1 MAHRYESIRELD
13 EEMNGGKRVME
24 MSIEKYME
32 PQPFRKLGPWGEEEI
47 EGTTIGYVCNEGE
60 ACLSKRGKRWKAVP
74 DMLIPPPSWELGAS
88 IEEYEKREEEGGC
101 VKWRPTNLANRSNRV
116 RVKNVYTGVLFEF
129 TIISNSA
136 RFLGATHNNMRY
148 GIKDKVARVFC
159 VGQDKFVFEYDGVE
173 RPSGY
178 DVEEKVLDGFVE
190 VVWGGGDRERFD
202 SYLSVAIHL
211 GLLIGHIIEEEGRWR
226 DKKLA
231 KTYTIGKKCCTLEF
245 NGEMRKKDYGKG
257 IVSHWMGIYGDWRKV
272 RKVVITQGNPQPV

>member
-1 MAHRYESIRELD
+1 MAHRYESIKELD
-13 EEMNGGKRVME
+13 DEKNGEKRVME

-32 PQPFRKLGPWGEEEI
+32 PQPFRKLAPWGEEEI
-47 EGTTIGYVCNEGE
+47 EETTIGYVCNERE
-60 ACLSKRGKRWKAVP
+60 ACLRKGWKAIP
-74 DMLIPPPSWELGAS
+74 DMMIPPSS
-88 IEEYEKREEEGGC
+88 IEKEERLEGC

-116 RVKNVYTGVLFEF
+116 RVKNVHTGVLFEF

-136 RFLGATHNNMRY
+136 RFMGATHNNMRY

-190 VVWGGGDRERFD
+190 VVWGSGLRERFD

-211 GLLIGHIIEEEGRWR
+211 GLLIGHIMEEEDRWR
-226 DKKLA
+226 EKELA

-245 NGEMRKKDYGKG
+245 NGERRQRDYGKG
-257 IVSHWMGIYGDWRKV
+257 IVSHWMGLYEGDWKKV
-272 RKVVITQGNPQPV
+272 RKVVITQGNPQPKERWITRLRK